1 MKILYFS
8 NMKHL
13 LYPTICIFLHPIY
26 SWIYLKIVLLTIQSK
41 QYDTYALRNWN
52 KPRVRFQ
59 AFNQLAI
66 SNEYSDHEE
75 IAIFCVA

>member
-1 MKILYFS
+1 M
-8 NMKHL
+8 
-13 LYPTICIFLHPIY
+13 
-26 SWIYLKIVLLTIQSK
+26 VLLTIQSE